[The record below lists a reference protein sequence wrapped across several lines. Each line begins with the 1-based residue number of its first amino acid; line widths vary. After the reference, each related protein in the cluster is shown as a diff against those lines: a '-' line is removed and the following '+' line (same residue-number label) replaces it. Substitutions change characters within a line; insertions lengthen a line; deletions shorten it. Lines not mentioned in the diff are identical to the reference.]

1 MNIRQAATAVG
12 PVSALNFTYYDNCF
26 KNRTWQGDNSE
37 GCVFYFSPCKYNSKT
52 TRAIKA
58 LKRSFNSILS
68 ADLIHFAADAWSHLI
83 ITLLSQPKLH

>member
-1 MNIRQAATAVG
+1 MTFLFILISYNFFRSFAMNIRQAATAVG

-58 LKRSFNSILS
+58 L
-68 ADLIHFAADAWSHLI
+68 
-83 ITLLSQPKLH
+83 